1 MNSATA
7 LMSAPQR
14 AAGSSFYTAMR
25 ILPREQRDAMFEIYS
40 FCRSVD
46 DIADSDSPRPQ
57 RLAELARWRV
67 DIDSL
72 YAGRAPAAGLKDLSQ
87 AIQRFSLRKEDFLE
101 IIAGMEMDAIEDI
114 HAPDWNKLD
123 LYCDRVASAVGR
135 LSVRVF
141 GTEEEDGKQLAYHL
155 GRALQLTN
163 ILRDV
168 DEDAEIGRL
177 YLPREALESAGIEST
192 EPKEVV
198 ANPRLAVAC
207 APVIERAR
215 THFARAEAIMARNP
229 RRSVRA
235 PRVMGAVYRAML
247 DGMVRRGWSPP
258 RKRVRIG
265 KVRLIAIVLR
275 NAFI

>member
-7 LMSAPQR
+7 IVSAPQR

-40 FCRSVD
+40 FCRCVD

-72 YAGRAPAAGLKDLSQ
+72 YAGRVPAAGLKDLSR
-87 AIQRFSLRKEDFLE
+87 AILQFSLRKEDFLE

-141 GTEEEDGKQLAYHL
+141 GTEEEDGKQLAHHL

-177 YLPREALESAGIEST
+177 YLPREALVSAGIEST
-192 EPKEVV
+192 QPDEVV
-198 ANPRLAVAC
+198 ASPKLAAAC
-207 APVIERAR
+207 EQVIERAR
-215 THFARAEAIMARNP
+215 FHFAQAKEIMERSP

-235 PRVMGAVYRAML
+235 PRVMGAVYHTIL
-247 DGMVRRGWSPP
+247 EGMVRRGWTPP
-258 RKRVRIG
+258 RERVRIG
-265 KVRLIAIVLR
+265 KARLIAIVLR